1 MREWLQK
8 SLEHFVKTGTILPF
22 REISPSQIYTF
33 SEDFKL
39 TGQHFTVQDTDGN
52 TLYTVDG
59 TAPLVKLRVLDN
71 YDREVFTMTKQLG
84 HALAT
89 YKFYQDGELYGTLE
103 KQFDLV
109 RDRFTMEVTEGT
121 LELREYSGTVGHNY
135 KVTLNGEILG
145 AIMDDMDL
153 TVENAV
159 FDNAYLIVYRSD
171 KLPLL
176 VCMAVMAARELARD
190 KEGAVTNQ
198 M

>member
-1 MREWLQK
+1 M
-8 SLEHFVKTGTILPF
+8 
-22 REISPSQIYTF
+22 
-33 SEDFKL
+33 
-39 TGQHFTVQDTDGN
+39 
-52 TLYTVDG
+52 
-59 TAPLVKLRVLDN
+59 
-71 YDREVFTMTKQLG
+71 
-84 HALAT
+84 
-89 YKFYQDGELYGTLE
+89 
-103 KQFDLV
+103 

-159 FDNAYLIVYRSD
+159 FDNAYLIVYRPD

-190 KEGAVTNQ
+190 KEGAITNQ

>member
-1 MREWLQK
+1 M
-8 SLEHFVKTGTILPF
+8 
-22 REISPSQIYTF
+22 
-33 SEDFKL
+33 
-39 TGQHFTVQDTDGN
+39 
-52 TLYTVDG
+52 DG

-109 RDRFTMEVTEGT
+109 RDRFTMEVTEGK
-121 LELREYSGTVGHNY
+121 LELREYSGTIGHNY

-159 FDNAYLIVYRSD
+159 FDNAYLIVYRPD

-190 KEGAVTNQ
+190 KEGAVTNHTISR
-198 M
+198 